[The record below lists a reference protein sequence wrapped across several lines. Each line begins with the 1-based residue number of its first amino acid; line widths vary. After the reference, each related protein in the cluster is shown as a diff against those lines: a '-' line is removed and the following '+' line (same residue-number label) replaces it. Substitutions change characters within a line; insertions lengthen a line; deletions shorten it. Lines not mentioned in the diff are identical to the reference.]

1 MEGAV
6 PLNNFAN
13 MWKLAPLL
21 LIVLLGIRTEEQ
33 GEGQKQIKMKLSS
46 YEQRMQK
53 GKSHCL

>member
-21 LIVLLGIRTEEQ
+21 LIALLGIRTEEQ
-33 GEGQKQIKMKLSS
+33 GEEIKMKLSS

-53 GKSHCL
+53 GKSHRL